1 MATRP
6 VRPLD
11 GGLAAHLRQADFT
24 YREVGA
30 TAGALPSGY
39 RHFRISA
46 DLGVGGEVF
55 ERAREALLTWQVQ
68 RAAGLQVQSSEPR
81 IAPGSV
87 AVLLFRLGPLRLEAP
102 VRVVDVVDDGSRASF
117 TYGTLPGHPESG
129 EERFDIHHLDGGR
142 VVFSIVGFSRPQSRL
157 ARAAGPVVTLVQDAI
172 TRRYLAALAR

>member
-11 GGLAAHLRQADFT
+11 GGLATHLRQAEFT

-30 TAGALPSGY
+30 TAGAFPAGY
-39 RHFRISA
+39 RHFRTSA

-55 ERAREALLTWQVQ
+55 ERARDALLTWQVQ
-68 RAAGLQVQSSEPR
+68 RAAGLQVQSSDPH
-81 IAPGSV
+81 IAPGGV
-87 AVLLFRLGPLRLEAP
+87 AVLVFRLGPLRLEAP

-129 EERFDIHHLDGGR
+129 EERFDIHHLDDGR
-142 VVFSIVGFSRPQSRL
+142 VVFSIAGFSRPQSGL
-157 ARAAGPVVTLVQDAI
+157 ARTAGRVGSLVQDLI
-172 TRRYLAALAR
+172 TRRYLAALTR